1 MGDDQDNTDTQYGLR
16 ASSFDYVPLDNETYE
31 KEYSDNIDSTNKTSV
46 ILGDK
51 DYSELENSIF
61 GDNDT
66 PKESYRDNI
75 RNDDMH
81 LNEVVDEAEKEHV
94 SSHDD
99 ERKERDDPHKLPKN
113 KEEDIIGHVD
123 VSMESLEKYKV
134 DEESK
139 NNDVSKNGKGR
150 HPEEIHSVDNL
161 P

>member
-31 KEYSDNIDSTNKTSV
+31 KEYSDNIDSPNKTSV

-66 PKESYRDNI
+66 PKESSIPSVAGRQKEKYRDNI
-75 RNDDMH
+75 GNDDMH
-81 LNEVVDEAEKEHV
+81 LNEVIDEADKDHV

-99 ERKERDDPHKLPKN
+99 EGKENDESPKLTQN
-113 KEEDIIGHVD
+113 EEKDEIGHVD
-123 VSMESLEKYKV
+123 VSMESLEKQKV
-134 DEESK
+134 NEENKGNDISK
-139 NNDVSKNGKGR
+139 N
-150 HPEEIHSVDNL
+150 
-161 P
+161 